1 MSALTVQKTDQI
13 LLFTARLSQASIM
26 LCMLSVA
33 VIWQLELCFYRAG
46 AHARATSAQH
56 GDATRCAQTHV
67 LDRSV
72 FCNSARLQH
81 AHITV
86 AIVTASALHCTAW
99 YTHFVDS
106 FNSAEIRTVVCQGLT
121 MMLDSNLGALW
132 SMLPGV
138 CQFMLL
144 SLQVTWLLSWAD
156 VYVPANIAVCA
167 VCECSACVHCT
178 ATVQH
183 TYKHTCIVAAGDQ
196 CATAWRCGSLQSF
209 KARSRTADLS
219 ITVQERSSS
228 LMSSIRWTCPLL
240 TGPGR
245 ECSTWSRRVLDQLVE
260 HVSSSTCIFFTSTL
274 W

>member
-1 MSALTVQKTDQI
+1 MSALTVQKTEQI

-26 LCMLSVA
+26 LCMLSIA

-46 AHARATSAQH
+46 AHARAISAQH
-56 GDATRCAQTHV
+56 GDAARCAQTHV

-72 FCNSARLQH
+72 YCNSARLQH

-144 SLQVTWLLSWAD
+144 SLQVTWLLSWVD
-156 VYVPANIAVCA
+156 VYVPAIVPSYVQCVQFVNAVYAFIA
-167 VCECSACVHCT
+167 
-178 ATVQH
+178 Q
-183 TYKHTCIVAAGDQ
+183 
-196 CATAWRCGSLQSF
+196 LQ
-209 KARSRTADLS
+209 
-219 ITVQERSSS
+219 
-228 LMSSIRWTCPLL
+228 
-240 TGPGR
+240 
-245 ECSTWSRRVLDQLVE
+245 CST
-260 HVSSSTCIFFTSTL
+260 HTSTHA
-274 W
+274 